1 MADEHR
7 CSDGTCI
14 LMEYLCD
21 NRPDCRDMSDE
32 ANCGEFNTRS
42 PLLGRVC
49 EAPVQRPGAL
59 TLSDDRFRIETT
71 SGSGLHDPSHHNH
84 PYQEARGPQTRR
96 TLQGGS
102 GHLPERRMH
111 PPGLHL

>member
-42 PLLGRVC
+42 RCLAGCVR
-49 EAPVQRPGAL
+49 RPC
-59 TLSDDRFRIETT
+59 
-71 SGSGLHDPSHHNH
+71 SG
-84 PYQEARGPQTRR
+84 QAR
-96 TLQGGS
+96 
-102 GHLPERRMH
+102 
-111 PPGLHL
+111 